1 MFIVWWYNR
10 PHIREVTV
18 ANFYLILIKY
28 GVHRDIYIYI
38 TVLEGSTDIQNSCNN
53 KVNQTVLVQIFNYNF
68 LIIL

>member
-1 MFIVWWYNR
+1 MAQIWLWVNQ
-10 PHIREVTV
+10 IE
-18 ANFYLILIKY
+18 
-28 GVHRDIYIYI
+28 YIYI